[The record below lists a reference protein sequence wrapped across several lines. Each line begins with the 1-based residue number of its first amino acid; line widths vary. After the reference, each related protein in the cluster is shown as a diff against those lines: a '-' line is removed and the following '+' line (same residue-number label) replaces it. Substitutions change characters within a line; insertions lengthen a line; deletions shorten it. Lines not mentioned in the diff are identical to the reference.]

1 MSNVITLFRN
11 AKTDIPEV
19 VIDFNEYL
27 FLIKNGHWQDKV
39 LNYRRLT
46 DKEERAKAK
55 TNIPAVT
62 ASGEFVSGRKSEH
75 LKAHSG
81 FICIDVDDKD
91 NENLNEK
98 IAALV
103 NDPFV
108 YAYHTSVGGF
118 GYAIYF
124 RIDPNKHLESYLGIE
139 KYLADTYHIATDRAC
154 KDVTRLRFVSY
165 DPHMHLKPK
174 ETPIFK
180 KYPKKEETTSSRAT
194 IVHTKSD
201 MDFIIEQI
209 KDRRIILT
217 HSYHDWLQIGFA
229 LADHYGEGGRD
240 YFHAIS
246 SMDSRYN
253 EEVAD
258 KKYDNFLNTN
268 DGSVGIGTLF
278 FKCKEAGISVQT
290 DNTKRMASQG
300 MAIAKVSHET
310 TVDIERRLVK
320 LAEQQGISSDL
331 AREVSRQV
339 QAMPKENMKN
349 NREENVI
356 PLIKAALEVY
366 DIRKNEV
373 TQEIEY
379 KGKPMTTSNLNTIW
393 SEIATALGTKCTQSH
408 VDSLIHNDNTRS
420 YNPFLD
426 FFAKYQDREIKHG
439 TIDRLVSTITA
450 RHLVTVNDQTDDLG
464 PMFTQIFVRKW
475 IISLIASMHGTYS
488 LLILVLC
495 GEQGLG
501 KTNFFRWLLPPEL
514 RDYYGESKLDRGK
527 DDEILMCR
535 KLILCDDEFSGKS
548 KNEYKLLKQYAS
560 TQFFNLRQPYGRK
573 FEDYRR
579 YAVLCGTSNEN
590 EVINDPTGNR
600 RIIPINVIDID
611 FAIYQEIDKIDL
623 LMEAYY
629 IWKTQKETCWQLTK
643 GDIAN
648 LSLSTSDNEQV
659 DTAAEALD
667 IVFEKPTAFEGS
679 WMTATEVRDTI
690 MKHLEVKFAENR
702 LGIALGK
709 AGFDKKKKKLNDTPR
724 TVYRVKVR
732 KRFDAYGDYSQESRE
747 GR

>member
-1 MSNVITLFRN
+1 MMSVITLFKN
-11 AKTDIPEV
+11 AKSDIPETC
-19 VIDFNEYL
+19 IDFNEYL

-39 LNYRRLT
+39 LDYRRLT
-46 DKEERAKAK
+46 DKDQRAKAK

-62 ASGEFVSGRKSEH
+62 ASGEFVSGRKQEH

-91 NENLNEK
+91 NDNLNEK
-98 IAALV
+98 ITALV

-108 YAYHTSVGGF
+108 YAYHASVGGF

-124 RIDPNKHLESYLGIE
+124 RIEPNRHLDAYLGIE

-165 DPHMHLKPK
+165 DPHMHMKSK
-174 ETPIFK
+174 ETPLFK
-180 KYPKKEETTSSRAT
+180 KYIKKDEVTSSKGMIA
-194 IVHTKSD
+194 HTKSD
-201 MDFIIEQI
+201 MDFIIDQI
-209 KDRRIILT
+209 RSQKIILT
-217 HSYHDWLQIGFA
+217 HSYHDWMQIGFA
-229 LADHYGEGGRD
+229 LADHYGESGRD

-246 SMDSRYN
+246 SMDSRYS

-258 KKYDNFLNTN
+258 KKYNNFLKTN
-268 DGSVGIGTLF
+268 DGSVGIGTF
-278 FKCKEAGISVQT
+278 FYKCKEAGITIQT
-290 DNTKRMASQG
+290 DATRKTEQMSKSLY
-300 MAIAKVSHET
+300 KVNRDP
-310 TVDIERRLVK
+310 TVNITNRIEK
-320 LAEQQGISSDL
+320 LATEQGISAEL
-331 AREVSRQV
+331 AREVAEQV
-339 QAMPKENMKN
+339 QRMPKESLKN

-356 PLIKAALEVY
+356 PLIKAALEAY

-393 SEIATALGTKCTQSH
+393 SEIASALGTKCTQSH

-420 YNPFLD
+420 YNPFID
-426 FFAKYQDREIKHG
+426 FFHTHGNREVQHG
-439 TIDRLVSTITA
+439 TIDKLVSTITA
-450 RHLVTVNDQTDDLG
+450 KHLVTTDGETTDLG
-464 PMFTQIFVRKW
+464 SMFTHIFVKKW

-501 KTNFFRWLLPPEL
+501 KTNFFRWLLPAEL

-600 RIIPINVIDID
+600 RIIPINVTNID
-611 FAIYQEIDKIDL
+611 FEAYKAIDKIDL
-623 LMEAYY
+623 LIEAYH
-629 IWKTQKETCWQLTK
+629 IWQTKGEAAWQLTK
-643 GDIAN
+643 GDIKN
-648 LSLSTSDNEQV
+648 LGLSTSDNEQV

-667 IVFEKPTAFEGS
+667 IVFEKPSSSEGT

-690 MKHLEVKFAENR
+690 LKHLEVKFAENR

-732 KRFDAYGDYSQESRE
+732 RRFDAYGDYSQNSRE

>member
-1 MSNVITLFRN
+1 MSNVITLFAN
-11 AKTDIPEV
+11 AEATRPQEL
-19 VIDFNEYL
+19 IDFTEYL
-27 FLIKNGHWQDKV
+27 YLIKNGHWQDEV
-39 LNYRRLT
+39 ITYRAIQ
-46 DKEERAKAK
+46 DPEERKAAKRK
-55 TNIPAVT
+55 IIAVT
-62 ASGEFVSGRKSEH
+62 PSGEFTGRGQSG
-75 LKAHSG
+75 LKNHSG
-81 FICIDVDDKD
+81 LICIDVDDKD
-91 NENLNEK
+91 NEGLNDK
-98 IAALV
+98 VRALV
-103 NDPFV
+103 GDPYVF
-108 YAYHTSVGGF
+108 AFHQSLGGL

-124 RIDPNKHLESYLGIE
+124 RIEPTKHLDAYLAIE
-139 KYLADTYHIATDRAC
+139 KYLADTYHLVADKAC
-154 KDVTRLRFVSY
+154 KDVTRLRFVSF
-165 DPHMHLKPK
+165 DPFLHKNSK
-174 ETPIFK
+174 EVPIFK
-180 KYPKKEETTSSRAT
+180 KYLKKEAQNSTRVIHAHTS
-194 IVHTKSD
+194 KD
-201 MDFIIEQI
+201 MEFIISQI
-209 KDRRIILT
+209 RSRRIDLT
-217 HSYHDWLQIGFA
+217 GSYHDWIQIGFA
-229 LADHYGEGGRD
+229 LADHYGEAGRD

-246 SMDSRYN
+246 EMHPEYN
-253 EEVAD
+253 AQTTD
-258 KKYDNFLNTN
+258 AKYDNFLKTN
-268 DGSVGIGTLF
+268 DGSVGIATLF
-278 FKCKEAGISVQT
+278 FKCKEHGIQFQT
-290 DNTKRMASQG
+290 K
-300 MAIAKVSHET
+300 ET
-310 TVDIERRLVK
+310 QYLQSTHYVLEKTNKDKTTSTENRLVK
-320 LAEQQGISSDL
+320 LAEQEGISSEL
-331 AREVSRQV
+331 AKEVSKQLREHQIDDI
-339 QAMPKENMKN
+339 KIK
-349 NREENVI
+349 REENVI

-501 KTNFFRWLLPPEL
+501 KTNFFRWLLPAEL

-611 FAIYQEIDKIDL
+611 FATYQEIDKIDL

-732 KRFDAYGDYSQESRE
+732 KRFDAYGDYSKESRE